1 MEVISWA
8 KPPSDE
14 DARAA
19 RQADAWLT
27 PVWPFRPGTVSKK
40 WPPEA
45 PEKAEKSRPRAP
57 KIPTQSTQNRDP
69 GTQGA
74 KIPTERAR
82 PRPRAPGTGSRRRPT
97 ASLGA

>member
-27 PVWPFRPGTVSKK
+27 PVWPFRQGTVSKK

-57 KIPTQSTQNRDP
+57 KIPTQSTQNF
-69 GTQGA
+69 
-74 KIPTERAR
+74 
-82 PRPRAPGTGSRRRPT
+82 RRFGQENKLIFMLFVRV
-97 ASLGA
+97 LFCY